1 MMDFVVLCTWGLA
14 SQQVP
19 FLHPL
24 PPLPQAQCTPQ
35 VEVLPPVPVWGVETV
50 LVLVMVLVL
59 VVVLVVVKV
68 PAASPPLRACQ
79 HPLHR
84 PPLQPAQGPL
94 TLEAASRRVL
104 PL

>member
-1 MMDFVVLCTWGLA
+1 MMDFVALCTLGLA

-19 FLHPL
+19 FLYPL

-35 VEVLPPVPVWGVETV
+35 VEVLPPAVGVETV
-50 LVLVMVLVL
+50 LVLVLVLVL
-59 VVVLVVVKV
+59 MAVLVAVKA